1 MILVEL
7 VSSISHA
14 LPRLV
19 AASARRAPDGKMSD
33 PEFGYAFFRPDEAR
47 TTEQFNGEDSGAW
60 ATLQSSRLGILG
72 AGPIGRAVARMAH
85 QQFGAEVIYH
95 PWAPTDQVD
104 FDLDAR
110 WQPLDDVLAARAICV
125 VLPWSIHLPAQ
136 VQRIRRRQIS
146 PQLVLVAWRRSPAIE
161 RALVY
166 LGQHYIEPVQ
176 LCNLA
181 KVACISKSHLVRL
194 FTATLGISPHR
205 YQLLLRLSRAKAM
218 LREGGCITQIA
229 HGVGFFDHSHL
240 DRSFRILTGMTP
252 SQYQQ
257 SVAR

>member
-1 MILVEL
+1 MILVDL

-19 AASARRAPDGKMSD
+19 AASARRAPDAKISD
-33 PEFGYAFFRPDEAR
+33 LEFEYAFFRPDEAGTAER
-47 TTEQFNGEDSGAW
+47 FDNEDSDSW
-60 ATLQSSRLGILG
+60 ATFQSTQLGILG

-85 QQFGAEVIYH
+85 QRFGAEVIYH
-95 PWAPTDQVD
+95 PLVSTDEVD
-104 FDLDAR
+104 FDVDAR
-110 WQPLDDVLAARAICV
+110 WQPLDDVLAARVICV
-125 VLPWSIHLPAQ
+125 VLPWSDDLPAQ
-136 VQRIRRRQIS
+136 VQRIRLRQVN
-146 PQLVLVAWRRSPAIE
+146 PQLVLVAWRRSLAIE

-240 DRSFRILTGMTP
+240 DRSFRLLAGMTP
-252 SQYQQ
+252 TQYQQ

>member
-1 MILVEL
+1 M
-7 VSSISHA
+7 SS
-14 LPRLV
+14 L
-19 AASARRAPDGKMSD
+19 
-33 PEFGYAFFRPDEAR
+33 
-47 TTEQFNGEDSGAW
+47 
-60 ATLQSSRLGILG
+60 
-72 AGPIGRAVARMAH
+72 
-85 QQFGAEVIYH
+85 
-95 PWAPTDQVD
+95 D

-110 WQPLDDVLAARAICV
+110 WQPLDDVLAARVICV
-125 VLPWSIHLPAQ
+125 VLPWSYDLPAQ
-136 VQRIRRRQIS
+136 VQRIRLRQVN
-146 PQLVLVAWRRSPAIE
+146 PQLVLVAWRRSLAIE

-166 LGQHYIEPVQ
+166 LGKHYVEPVQ

-240 DRSFRILTGMTP
+240 DRSFRILVGMTP
-252 SQYQQ
+252 TQYQQ